1 MGSLIYVII
10 SFILTTVMALLPM
23 SPFTDLALPEGV
35 DVAIGWLNWFVDV
48 QGCCTMMAAWIAC
61 AVVVTVVQV
70 IRDHLDFFIGLA
82 AGD

>member
-1 MGSLIYVII
+1 MGSLIYVIV

-48 QGCCTMMAAWIAC
+48 RGCCVMMAAWIAA
-61 AVVVTVVQV
+61 AVLVTVVQV
-70 IRDHLDFFIGLA
+70 IRDHIDFFLGLA
-82 AGD
+82 GGE